1 MKTFTLTCSSMP
13 ALAARS
19 VPCTSPSPSTLSPMY
34 ATVFCGQ
41 ALHQSKR
48 QAVLRASALTISAA
62 AVRDGAV
69 LDKPLRVAVVGG
81 GPSGACAAETLAQN
95 GIDTVLLERKMNNCK
110 VWYRL

>member
-1 MKTFTLTCSSMP
+1 MKTFMHTCSMP

-19 VPCTSPSPSTLSPMY
+19 VPCTSLSPSALSPTH

-41 ALHQSKR
+41 ALQQSKR

-95 GIDTVLLERKMNNCK
+95 GIETVLLERKMNNCK
-110 VWYRL
+110 V